1 MTIITKITDVFTA
14 IGDWLTTAISDI
26 MPLFYTGEDLT
37 LLGVLAVCGL
47 AVSIF
52 FLLMGVIQRF
62 LHFGG

>member
-1 MTIITKITDVFTA
+1 MTIITKITAVFTA
-14 IGDWLTTAISDI
+14 IGEWITTAIGNI
-26 MPLFYTGEDLT
+26 MPLFYANDELT